1 MPAPPLAPRPN
12 RLGLGPERGGFLA
25 AVGHVEG
32 SCNRRRRHSGFG
44 FLTSAWA
51 YGQMARAA

>member
-25 AVGHVEG
+25 AIERFEG
-32 SCNRRRRHSGFG
+32 VYNRRRRHSALG
-44 FLTSAWA
+44 FLTPAQA
-51 YGQMARAA
+51 YAQMARAA

>member
-1 MPAPPLAPRPN
+1 VAYDFPKPGGTR
-12 RLGLGPERGGFLA
+12 PERGGFLA

-44 FLTSAWA
+44 LLTPAWA